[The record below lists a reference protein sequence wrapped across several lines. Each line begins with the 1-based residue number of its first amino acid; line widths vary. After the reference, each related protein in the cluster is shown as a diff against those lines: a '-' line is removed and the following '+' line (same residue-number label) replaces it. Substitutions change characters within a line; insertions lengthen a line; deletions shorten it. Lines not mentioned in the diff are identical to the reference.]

1 MRMPSVNALHAFRR
15 VVELRSFTAA
25 ARSLGMTGGAIS
37 KLVAQ
42 LEADVGAR
50 LLDRTTR
57 TIRTNEAGDEF
68 YAAAVHVLDELD
80 LAGER
85 ARSRSLHATGTLSV
99 SVPTSF
105 ALRWLSPRVPE
116 FLQRYP
122 RLTLDLALSDRFV
135 SLVEDGFDCALRIAT
150 QLPDSSVVVRRLGTV
165 QRVLVVAP
173 KYLAVSKPLAVPED
187 LRQHNCLVYSQH
199 ASGAEWPL
207 GAEAGRPPVVVAGSY
222 RVNNSVM
229 LREALVAGCGI
240 ALTPLFV
247 VDDLLKSGALV
258 EALREYRAPSH
269 SVYGAIAQQR
279 FVPHK
284 VRVFLDYVEAALA
297 ADGLM

>member
-1 MRMPSVNALHAFRR
+1 MRMPNVNALHAFRR
-15 VVELRSFTAA
+15 VVELKSFTAA
-25 ARSLGMTGGAIS
+25 ARSLGMTGGAVS

-50 LLDRTTR
+50 LLHRTTR
-57 TIRTNEAGDEF
+57 TLRTSEAGEEF
-68 YAAAVHVLDELD
+68 YAAAARVLDELD

-85 ARSRSLHATGTLSV
+85 ARSRSTHATGTLRV

-116 FLQRYP
+116 FLRRYP

-135 SLVEDGFDCALRIAT
+135 NLVEDGFDSALRIAT
-150 QLPDSSVVVRRLGTV
+150 QLPDSSVVVRRLGAV
-165 QRVLVVAP
+165 PRVLVAAP
-173 KYLAVSKPLAVPED
+173 RYLAEAKPLATPED
-187 LRQHNCLVYSQH
+187 LGRHNCLVYSQH
-199 ASGAEWPL
+199 ATGAEWPL
-207 GAEAGRPPVVVAGSY
+207 GAATGRPPVVVAGSY

-229 LREALVAGCGI
+229 LRDALLAGCGI

-247 VDDLLKSGALV
+247 VDDLLASGALV
-258 EALREYRAPSH
+258 EVLRDHPAPPH

-284 VRVFLDYVEAALA
+284 VRVFLDYMENALA
-297 ADGLM
+297 AA

>member
-1 MRMPSVNALHAFRR
+1 
-15 VVELRSFTAA
+15 
-25 ARSLGMTGGAIS
+25 MTGGAIS

-50 LLDRTTR
+50 LLYRTTR
-57 TIRTNEAGDEF
+57 SIRTNEAGAEF

-85 ARSRSLHATGTLSV
+85 ARSRSTHATGTLSV

-116 FLQRYP
+116 FLRRYP

-135 SLVEDGFDCALRIAT
+135 NLVEDGFDCALRIAT

-165 QRVLVVAP
+165 QRVLVAAP
-173 KYLAVSKPLAVPED
+173 KYLAESKPLAVPED
-187 LRQHNCLVYSQH
+187 LGQHNCLVYSQH
-199 ASGAEWPL
+199 VSGAEWPL
-207 GAEAGRPPVVVAGSY
+207 GAATGRPPVVVAGSY

-229 LREALVAGCGI
+229 LREALVTGCGI

-258 EALREYRAPSH
+258 EVLGDYRAAPH
-269 SVYGAIAQQR
+269 AVYGAIAQQR

-284 VRVFLDYVEAALA
+284 VRVFLDYVEASLVE
-297 ADGLM
+297 DGSI